1 VQNVTESNE
10 PLKIRKFAR
19 EYLEKYPSVKKVYT
33 AIAGNR
39 RRGSVVTAEHYINYI
54 SFFVEYIGYSDPE
67 VALADMRSGKVD
79 PQKKIDEFI
88 DYALDEMPS
97 KWKNQDPKQKGRSH
111 NTVRNYAFG
120 VKKWFDQNDIKVNW
134 DKIEMPTGT
143 EIKEHDRA
151 PTKEELR
158 TLLKHCLNLRDQA
171 VIYCDTSCGLR
182 INTLLSLT
190 FGDVDFSYP
199 DVARF
204 TVVRKAG
211 RKFGNSRSGSSGS
224 LFITWITPEAKQTL
238 KTYLEERER
247 SGETITPESPLFTDA
262 FNKGSF
268 ITIDAYG
275 KVWTRLLQ
283 RSGLA
288 KKSTNW
294 HELHIH
300 TLRKYF
306 RSNCIGVDASYR
318 EMWMGHKGQYLDISY
333 FRAEEQRHLD
343 EYRKIVQYLT
353 IQEIKTDETKL
364 RIMHMMDMA
373 KIMGFSDDK
382 IKRLEDTLQRAKNP
396 DEAIEEFRKLKD
408 EPSREFKKLTDD
420 SSFQKPASQYSKLT
434 RQQKY
439 SVVKG
444 ENELV
449 RRLDDG
455 WNLVKSLSEDKYLL
469 ERF

>member
-1 VQNVTESNE
+1 MQNVTESNE
-10 PLKIRKFAR
+10 TVKIRKFAR

-39 RRGSVVTAEHYINYI
+39 RRGSVITAEHYINYI
-54 SFFVEYIGYSDPE
+54 SFFVKYIGYSDPE
-67 VALADMRSGKVD
+67 VALVDMRSGKVD
-79 PQKKIDEFI
+79 AQKKIDDFI
-88 DYALDEMPS
+88 DYALDEMPN
-97 KWKNQDPKQKGRSH
+97 KQKNQNPQQKGRSH
-111 NTVRNYAFG
+111 NTVRNYVFG
-120 VKKWFDQNDIKVNW
+120 VKKWFDQNDIRVNW

-158 TLLKHCLNLRDQA
+158 TLLTHCLNSRDQA
-171 VIYCDTSCGLR
+171 IIYCNTSCGLR

-190 FGDVDFSYP
+190 VGDVDFSYQ

-204 TVVRKAG
+204 TVFRKAG
-211 RKFGNSRSGSSGS
+211 RKFGSNRSSNSGN
-224 LFITWITPEAKQTL
+224 LFITWITPEAKQAL
-238 KTYLEERER
+238 KSYLEERGR
-247 SGETITPESPLFTDA
+247 SGEIITKDSPLFTDA
-262 FNKGSF
+262 YSKGTF

-275 KVWTRLLQ
+275 RVWTRLLH
-283 RSGLA
+283 RAGLA

-343 EYRKIVQYLT
+343 EYRKIVKYLS
-353 IQEIKTDETKL
+353 IQEIKTDESKL
-364 RIMHMMDMA
+364 RIQYMMDMA
-373 KIMGFSDDK
+373 KMIGFSDDK

-396 DEAIEEFRKLKD
+396 DEALEEFRKLKD
-408 EPSREFKKLTDD
+408 EPSQEFKKLNDD
-420 SSFQKPASQYSKLT
+420 ASVQKHVPQHSKLT

-439 SVVKG
+439 SVAKG

-469 ERF
+469 EKL